1 MNTELSRL
9 TYRKAQPLPEV
20 FDRSLLFG
28 HTESSVADQVI
39 ADHTPY
45 GTPKGSPTSSDRV
58 YKGVLPIIHHAE
70 LGTTWDREN
79 AYAAG
84 LIQLLSH
91 GRVDQKLATALP
103 ASTCTRISEKAH
115 T

>member
-1 MNTELSRL
+1 MSPGPIQLDQATAL
-9 TYRKAQPLPEV
+9 TLMLGPN
-20 FDRSLLFG
+20 G
-28 HTESSVADQVI
+28 SVGIQA
-39 ADHTPY
+39 
-45 GTPKGSPTSSDRV
+45 SSDRV